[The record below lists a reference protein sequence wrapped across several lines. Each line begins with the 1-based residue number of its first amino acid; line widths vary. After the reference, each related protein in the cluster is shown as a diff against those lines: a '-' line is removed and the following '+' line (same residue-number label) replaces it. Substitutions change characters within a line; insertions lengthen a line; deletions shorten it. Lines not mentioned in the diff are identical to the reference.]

1 MKNKPTYLKRLAFLF
16 GLLLS
21 LSADIFA
28 QKEHTEE
35 ISVKPALLYFR
46 FDKALVDSGYM
57 DNGRTLRRL
66 DELFSDL
73 PNALKLYGTAAS
85 KHWQKKEPIT
95 EYAHWIM
102 SPSQPSLLIK
112 PDISTKKTN

>member
-28 QKEHTEE
+28 QKGHTEE

-46 FDKALVDSGYM
+46 FV
-57 DNGRTLRRL
+57 NP
-66 DELFSDL
+66 E
-73 PNALKLYGTAAS
+73 
-85 KHWQKKEPIT
+85 
-95 EYAHWIM
+95 
-102 SPSQPSLLIK
+102 K
-112 PDISTKKTN
+112 PDVPLNKNDAFQKVQKRRVQEKR